1 MCDIINLYAIKRNGG
16 ARDDGAIDGRA
27 GIQER
32 ARAAG
37 GKKPYTPRPK
47 SHIILAWVLL
57 AIVIFAIGGMCYWE
71 MFGKF

>member
-16 ARDDGAIDGRA
+16 AGDGGTVDRGTR
-27 GIQER
+27 IQER
-32 ARAAG
+32 ARAAEE
-37 GKKPYTPRPK
+37 KTPYTPRPK

>member
-1 MCDIINLYAIKRNGG
+1 MA
-16 ARDDGAIDGRA
+16 
-27 GIQER
+27 ER
-32 ARAAG
+32 STEELEYRSA
-37 GKKPYTPRPK
+37 PYTSRPK

>member
-16 ARDDGAIDGRA
+16 AGDGGTVDA
-27 GIQER
+27 QPEE
-32 ARAAG
+32 
-37 GKKPYTPRPK
+37 KTPYMPRPK

>member
-16 ARDDGAIDGRA
+16 ARDGGTVDRGTR
-27 GIQER
+27 IQER

-37 GKKPYTPRPK
+37 GENALYAAPEEP
-47 SHIILAWVLL
+47 AWVLL

>member
-16 ARDDGAIDGRA
+16 ARDGGAIDGRA

-37 GKKPYTPRPK
+37 GKN
-47 SHIILAWVLL
+47 ALL

>member
-37 GKKPYTPRPK
+37 GKNALYAAPEE
-47 SHIILAWVLL
+47 
-57 AIVIFAIGGMCYWE
+57 GGRE
-71 MFGKF
+71 